1 MGLFESHE
9 EKKQD
14 IRVIERARQVGK
26 LDKKTQEALLK
37 ALPDDGERAVYSNLD
52 ELNARDNPVHVA
64 RNLPT
69 NDVAARRNIEDMEF
83 DSDEANRGSFEQ

>member
-9 EKKQD
+9 EKKND
-14 IRVIERARQVGK
+14 SRVIERARQLGK
-26 LDKKTQEALLK
+26 LKSKEQAVRLA
-37 ALPDDGERAVYSNLD
+37 ALPDDAEHGVFVNLD

-69 NDVAARRNIEDMEF
+69 LDVPAPRNIEDMEF
-83 DSDEANRGSFEQ
+83 DSDESNRGFEQ